1 MEGGPQGSGVERR
14 VGRTSTTTIPASAK
28 LRMGLCTSSKH
39 ASPYLLTSCHYSALI
54 LILNTDDTGDRR
66 ARASFPTVLPPT
78 PPSIDFTSEAEHIA
92 FVA

>member
-1 MEGGPQGSGVERR
+1 MEGGRQGSGVERR
-14 VGRTSTTTIPASAK
+14 VGRTSTTTIHASAK

-54 LILNTDDTGDRR
+54 GILNTDDTGDRR

-78 PPSIDFTSEAEHIA
+78 PLSIDVASKAECVVS
-92 FVA
+92 VA